1 MISVGLLQ
9 YAEDIETYINISN
22 FKLVN
27 VYRLFYIIKFKY
39 AT

>member
-9 YAEDIETYINISN
+9 YAEDIETYIYINN

-27 VYRLFYIIKFKY
+27 VYWLFYIIKFKY